1 MADQSTV
8 KSLLQTYIPDIHSY
22 NEILA
27 ADNSILPNWQ
37 TFFSSLLKIGR
48 EEIQNRNK
56 DILRLMKENG
66 VAYNIYNDP
75 SGQSR
80 PWELDSIPQIIS
92 AREWETIN
100 AGLIQRAALFDLIL
114 KDVYGPQTLIKEGI
128 IPQELIYLHPGF
140 IRSCVNIKLP
150 GTQNLILYAADMARG
165 NDGRIWIISDRTQAP
180 SGAGYALENRHAMS
194 SVLPELFNNLSV
206 KRLSPYFDAL
216 QNALTAIAPHK
227 TENPRVVILTPGPE
241 NETYFEHSYLAA
253 YLGLTLVQGNDLIV
267 KDNFVW
273 LKTIEGLEKI
283 DVILRRLDDNYCDP
297 LELKSN
303 SLLGVAGLMQ
313 VVRKGN
319 VAIANPLGSSIVENA
334 GLVPFL
340 PAIARHFWGK
350 ELIMPS
356 IATWWCGQ
364 PKEMQYVVDNLRTL
378 VIRRIF
384 RNEAG
389 TRSTIDGAS
398 LTNEEAVALI
408 VKIKANPYLYTGQEK
423 IDFSSN
429 PSWVD
434 GEVKPCHSLFRSF
447 LVSSNNSYIAMP
459 GGLTRTSSAEN
470 SFVISNQLGGIS
482 KDTWILSSEDDE
494 EQPMTLQLKTET
506 SQHPAYKRSLPSH
519 TAENLFWVGRYT
531 ERVIYNARLQR
542 AVMQR
547 ILQSNKA
554 VKMDSESAEDLLL
567 QVLTQCTYTFPGF
580 CEDSDEET
588 ERRTALYDNT
598 WTELKDVLYNEKRN
612 GSLSNNLLLL
622 KNAVYSVRNFWALD
636 TWRVLRQMEEEWDK
650 AKKYPAPDPLRM
662 ISTIDTLKTFMFAF
676 LGLNRESV
684 RREQGWNIMDLGR
697 KLEQSLYS
705 INLLKNTFQKKQQAQ
720 TEHELMESVLIAT
733 QSLITYRYTYQ
744 DHLQLPLV
752 LELLMLDM
760 NYPKSLA
767 YLVHKIKRYVS
778 DLPKAGKEAA
788 LSEQERLILE
798 ADTLLKLM
806 NGMSLSQHDS
816 FTKEYK
822 VLNDFLEKLYTLLAN
837 TSLLVSKTY
846 FTHSRVQ
853 KQLFTTNLL

>member
-1 MADQSTV
+1 MAYQSSV
-8 KSLLQTYIPDIHSY
+8 HSLLQNYIPDIRSY
-22 NEILA
+22 NEVLA
-27 ADNSILPNWQ
+27 EEHSIQPDWQ
-37 TFFSSLLKIGR
+37 IFFSSLLKIGPT
-48 EEIQNRNK
+48 EIQRRNN
-56 DILRLMKENG
+56 DMLRLMKENG

-80 PWELDSIPQIIS
+80 PWELDPIPKIIS
-92 AREWETIN
+92 AKEWDGIN
-100 AGLIQRAALFDLIL
+100 AGLIQRAELFDLIL
-114 KDVYGPQTLIKEGI
+114 KDIYGPQTLIKEGI

-140 IRSCVNIKLP
+140 IRSCVNIHLP
-150 GTQNLILYAADMARG
+150 GTQHLILYAADIASG
-165 NDGRIWIISDRTQAP
+165 HDGRLWVISDRTQAP

-194 SVLPELFNNLSV
+194 SVLPELFHNLSV

-216 QNALTAIAPHK
+216 QAALTALAPHK
-227 TENPRVVILTPGPE
+227 TDNPRVVILTPGPE

-253 YLGLTLVQGNDLIV
+253 YLGFTLVQGNDLIV
-267 KDNFVW
+267 KDNYIW

-319 VAIANPLGSSIVENA
+319 VAIANPLGSSVVENA

-340 PAIARHFWGK
+340 PAIARFFLGK

-364 PKEMQYVVDNLRTL
+364 PKEMQYVIDNIYRL

-389 TRSTIDGAS
+389 TRSTIEGGS
-398 LTNEEAVALI
+398 LNSDEAAALI
-408 VKIKANPYLYTGQEK
+408 KKIQTNPHLYTGQEK
-423 IDFSSN
+423 ISFSSN
-429 PSWVD
+429 PSWIN
-434 GEVKPCHSLFRSF
+434 GQVKPCHSLFRSF
-447 LVSSNNSYIAMP
+447 LVSHKDSYLAMP
-459 GGLTRTSSAEN
+459 GGLTRTNSAEAG
-470 SFVISNQLGGIS
+470 FIISNQLGGIS
-482 KDTWILSSEDDE
+482 KDTWVLSPDE
-494 EQPMTLQLKTET
+494 EEDHPFILQLQSET
-506 SQHPAYKRSLPSH
+506 TQYPASKRSLPSH

-547 ILQSNKA
+547 VLQSNNA
-554 VKMDSESAEDLLL
+554 VSMHSGTTEDLLL
-567 QVLTQCTYTFPGF
+567 QVFTQCTYSFPGF
-580 CEDSDEET
+580 CEQKDKEK
-588 ERRTALYDNT
+588 RAVLYNDP
-598 WTELKDVLYNEKRN
+598 WHELKDVLYNEKRN

-650 AKKYPAPDPLRM
+650 AKQHPAPDPLRM

-684 RREQGWNIMDLGR
+684 RREQGWNILDMGR

-705 INLLKNTFQKKQQAQ
+705 ISLLKNTFQKKQEVQ

-744 DHLQLPLV
+744 DHLQLSLV

-767 YLVHKIKRYVS
+767 YLVHKIKRYIAQ
-778 DLPKAGKEAA
+778 LPKAGKDAA
-788 LSEQERLILE
+788 LSEQERLVLE
-798 ADTLLKLM
+798 ADTMLQRVSGTDLAQHAQLTKDYEV
-806 NGMSLSQHDS
+806 LS
-816 FTKEYK
+816 
-822 VLNDFLEKLYTLLAN
+822 DFLDKLYSLLVN

-846 FTHSRVQ
+846 FTHSKMQ
-853 KQLFTTNLL
+853 KQLFTASLL

>member
-1 MADQSTV
+1 MAIQSTV
-8 KSLLQTYIPDIHSY
+8 HSLLQNYIPDIRTY
-22 NEILA
+22 NELLTD
-27 ADNSILPNWQ
+27 DNSIQPDWQ
-37 TFFSSLLKIGR
+37 TFFSSLLKIGP
-48 EEIQNRNK
+48 EEIQNRNN

-80 PWELDSIPQIIS
+80 PWELDPIPKIIS
-92 AREWETIN
+92 ASEWESIN
-100 AGLIQRAALFDLIL
+100 AGLIQRAELFDLIL
-114 KDVYGPQTLIKEGI
+114 KDIYGPQNLIKEGI

-150 GTQNLILYAADMARG
+150 GTHHLILYAADMARG
-165 NDGRIWIISDRTQAP
+165 HDGRWWIISDRTQAP

-194 SVLPELFNNLSV
+194 TVLPELFNNLQV
-206 KRLSPYFDAL
+206 RRLSPYFDAL

-227 TENPRVVILTPGPE
+227 TENPRVVILTPGPD

-297 LELKSN
+297 LELKAN
-303 SLLGVAGLMQ
+303 SLLGVPGLMQ

-340 PAIARHFWGK
+340 PAIARHYFGR

-364 PKEMQYVVDNLRTL
+364 PKEMQYVIDNLETL

-398 LTNEEAVALI
+398 LNNDEAALLI
-408 VKIKANPYLYTGQEK
+408 LKIKANPHLYTGQEK
-423 IDFSSN
+423 ISFTSN
-429 PSWVD
+429 PSWIN
-434 GEVKPCHSLFRSF
+434 GEVRPCHSLFRSF
-447 LVSSNNSYIAMP
+447 LVSHNNSYFAMP
-459 GGLTRTSSAEN
+459 GGLTRTSSAED
-470 SFVISNQLGGIS
+470 SFIISNQLGGIS
-482 KDTWILSSEDDE
+482 KDTWILSPGDE
-494 EQPMTLQLKTET
+494 EEKPLTLQLKADNT
-506 SQHPAYKRSLPSH
+506 QYPATKRSLPSH

-531 ERVIYNARLQR
+531 ERVIFNARLQR
-542 AVMQR
+542 TVMQR
-547 ILQSNKA
+547 ILQSNQPLR
-554 VKMDSESAEDLLL
+554 MDDGSTEDLLL
-567 QVLTQCTYTFPGF
+567 KIVTKCTYTFPGF
-580 CEDSDEET
+580 CEDEDKT
-588 ERRTALYDNT
+588 KMAKVYANP
-598 WTELKDVLYNEKRN
+598 WKELTDILYNEKRI
-612 GSLSNNLLLL
+612 GSLSNNLMLL
-622 KNAVYSVRNFWALD
+622 KNSVYSVRNFWAGD
-636 TWRVLRQMEEEWDK
+636 TWRVLLQMEEEWAK
-650 AKKYPAPDPLRM
+650 AKQHTVSDYLRM
-662 ISTIDTLKTFMFAF
+662 IGTIDSLNTSMFAF
-676 LGLNRESV
+676 LGMNRESV
-684 RREQGWNIMDLGR
+684 RREQGWNILDLGR
-697 KLEQSLYS
+697 KLEQALY
-705 INLLKNTFQKKQQAQ
+705 IITLLQNTFQKKEEAK
-720 TEHELMESVLIAT
+720 TEHELLEAVLTAT

-744 DHLQLPLV
+744 DHLQLPLT

-767 YLVHKIKRYVS
+767 YLVHKIKRYIS
-778 DLPKAGKEAA
+778 HLPKTAKDNA

-798 ADTLLKLM
+798 ADTLLKLV
-806 NGMSLSQHDS
+806 NGISLSQQDAYS
-816 FTKEYK
+816 KEFK
-822 VLNDFLEKLYTLLAN
+822 VLNEFLEKLYSLLVNAAA
-837 TSLLVSKTY
+837 LVSKTY

-853 KQLFTTNLL
+853 KQLFTANLL

>member
-8 KSLLQTYIPDIHSY
+8 QSLLQNYIPDIGTY
-22 NEILA
+22 NEVLT
-27 ADNSILPNWQ
+27 DDHSIQASWQ
-37 TFFSSLLKIGR
+37 TFFSSLLKIGPA
-48 EEIQNRNK
+48 EIQNRNS

-80 PWELDSIPQIIS
+80 PWELDSIPKIIS
-92 AREWETIN
+92 AKEWENIN
-100 AGLIQRAALFDLIL
+100 AGLIQRAALFDLVL
-114 KDVYGPQTLIKEGI
+114 KDIYGPQTLIREGI

-140 IRSCVNIKLP
+140 IRSCVNVKLP
-150 GTQNLILYAADMARG
+150 GTQHLILYAADMARG
-165 NDGRIWIISDRTQAP
+165 HDGRWWVISDRTQAP

-194 SVLPELFNNLSV
+194 TVLPELFNNLQV

-216 QNALTAIAPHK
+216 QNALAAIAPHK
-227 TENPRVVILTPGPE
+227 TDNPRVVILTPGPD
-241 NETYFEHSYLAA
+241 NETYFEHAYLAA

-297 LELKSN
+297 LELKSS

-319 VAIANPLGSSIVENA
+319 AAIANPLGSSIVENA

-340 PAIARHFWGK
+340 PAIAQHFFGQD
-350 ELIMPS
+350 LIMPS

-364 PKEMQYVVDNLRTL
+364 PKELQYVIDHLHTL

-384 RNEAG
+384 RNEEG

-398 LTNEEAVALI
+398 LTTDETAELI
-408 VKIKANPYLYTGQEK
+408 VKIKANPHLYTGQEK
-423 IDFSSN
+423 INFSSN
-429 PSWVD
+429 PSWIN
-434 GEVKPCHSLFRSF
+434 GEVRPCNSLFRSF
-447 LVSSNNSYIAMP
+447 LVSHNNSYVAMP
-459 GGLTRTSSAEN
+459 GGLTRTSSAED
-470 SFVISNQLGGIS
+470 SFIISNQLGGIS
-482 KDTWILSSEDDE
+482 KDTWILAPEDE
-494 EQPMTLQLKTET
+494 SEQPLTLQLKADNA
-506 SQHPAYKRSLPSH
+506 QHPAYKRSLPSH

-542 AVMQR
+542 TVMQR
-547 ILQSNKA
+547 ILQTNQPLNI
-554 VKMDSESAEDLLL
+554 DDNTAEDLLL
-567 QVLTQCTYTFPGF
+567 QILTQCTYTYPGF
-580 CEDSDEET
+580 CENDDEEK
-588 ERRTALYDNT
+588 RRKIYDEP
-598 WTELKDVLYNEKRN
+598 WKELTDVLYNEKRN
-612 GSLSNNLLLL
+612 GSLSNNLLQL
-622 KNAVYSVRNFWALD
+622 KNAVYSVRNFWAVD
-636 TWRVLRQMEEEWDK
+636 TWRVLLQMEEEWNK
-650 AKKYPAPDPLRM
+650 AKQAAAPDHLKM
-662 ISTIDTLKTFMFAF
+662 ISTIDSLNTSMFAF
-676 LGLNRESV
+676 LGMNRESV
-684 RREQGWNIMDLGR
+684 RREQGWNILDLGR
-697 KLEQSLYS
+697 KLEQALY
-705 INLLKNTFQKKQQAQ
+705 IITLLQNTFQKKQEAS
-720 TEHELMESVLIAT
+720 TEHELLEFVLTAT

-744 DHLQLPLV
+744 DHLQLPLT

-778 DLPKAGKEAA
+778 QLPKAGKETA

-806 NGMSLSQHDS
+806 NGVSLSQHHS
-816 FTKEYK
+816 FTNEYT
-822 VLNDFLEKLYTLLAN
+822 VLNKFLEKLSALLVN
-837 TSLLVSKTY
+837 TSALISKTY

-853 KQLFTTNLL
+853 KQLFTANLL

>member
-1 MADQSTV
+1 MASQSTV
-8 KSLLQTYIPDIHSY
+8 HSLLQNYIPDISSY
-22 NEILA
+22 NEIFK
-27 ADNSILPNWQ
+27 ADKQVQPDWQ
-37 TFFSSLLKIGR
+37 TFFSSFLKIGPL
-48 EEIQNRNK
+48 EIDSRNK

-80 PWELDSIPQIIS
+80 PWELDPIPKIIS
-92 AREWETIN
+92 AREWETVN
-100 AGLIQRAALFDLIL
+100 AGLIQRAELFDLIL
-114 KDVYGPQTLIKEGI
+114 KDIYGPQTLIKEGI

-150 GTQNLILYAADMARG
+150 GTHHLILYAADIARG
-165 NDGRIWIISDRTQAP
+165 HDGRLWVISDRTQAP

-206 KRLSPYFDAL
+206 KRLAPYFDAL

-253 YLGLTLVQGNDLIV
+253 YLGLTLVQGNDLVV

-283 DVILRRLDDNYCDP
+283 DVILRRLDDSYCDP
-297 LELKSN
+297 LELKST
-303 SLLGVAGLMQ
+303 SLLGVPGLMQ

-340 PAIARHFWGK
+340 PAISQYFFGK

-364 PKEMQYVVDNLRTL
+364 PRELQYVIDNLHTL

-398 LTNEEAVALI
+398 LKTEEAAALI
-408 VKIKANPYLYTGQEK
+408 LKIKANPYLYTGQEK

-429 PSWVD
+429 PFWVN
-434 GEVKPCHSLFRSF
+434 GQVRPCHSLFRSF
-447 LVSSNNSYIAMP
+447 LVSHKNSYVAMP
-459 GGLTRTSSAEN
+459 GGLTRTNSAED
-470 SFVISNQLGGIS
+470 SFIISNQLGGIS
-482 KDTWILSSEDDE
+482 KDTWVLSSDSDP
-494 EQPMTLQLKTET
+494 EQPLTLQLKAD
-506 SQHPAYKRSLPSH
+506 SLQHRSYKRSLPSH

-547 ILQSNKA
+547 IMQNNK
-554 VKMDSESAEDLLL
+554 VVNIDSETAEDLLL

-580 CEDSDEET
+580 CKDDDA
-588 ERRTALYDNT
+588 ERRSVLYGDP
-598 WTELKDVLYNEKRN
+598 WKELKDVLYNEKRN
-612 GSLSNNLLLL
+612 GSLSSNLLLL

-650 AKKYPAPDPLRM
+650 AKQHPAPEPLRM
-662 ISTIDTLKTFMFAF
+662 LSTLDTLKTSMFAF
-676 LGLNRESV
+676 LGMNRESV
-684 RREQGWNIMDLGR
+684 RREQGWNILDLGR
-697 KLEQSLYS
+697 KIEQSIY
-705 INLLKNTFQKKQQAQ
+705 IITLLKHTFQKKQEAQ
-720 TEHELMESVLIAT
+720 TEHELMESVLMAT

-752 LELLMLDM
+752 LELLLLDM
-760 NYPKSLA
+760 NYPKSLV
-767 YLVHKIKRYVS
+767 YLVSKIKRYVS
-778 DLPKAGKEAA
+778 TLPKAGKEGA
-788 LSEQERLILE
+788 LSKPEQLILE
-798 ADTLLKLM
+798 AEDMLKLSM
-806 NGMSLSQHDS
+806 GSALAEYADAS
-816 FTKEYK
+816 KEYK
-822 VLNDFLEKLYTLLAN
+822 VLNDFLDKLNDWLVK

-846 FTHSRVQ
+846 FTHSQAQ
-853 KQLFTTNLL
+853 KQLFTANLS

>member
-1 MADQSTV
+1 MAYQSTV
-8 KSLLQTYIPDIHSY
+8 YSLLQNYIPGIGTY
-22 NEILA
+22 NEVLA
-27 ADNSILPNWQ
+27 DDHSIQPDWQ
-37 TFFSSLLKIGR
+37 TFFSSLLKIGPA
-48 EEIQNRNK
+48 EIQNRNN

-80 PWELDSIPQIIS
+80 PWELDPIPKIIS
-92 AREWETIN
+92 AKEWETIN
-100 AGLIQRAALFDLIL
+100 AGLIQRAELFDLIL
-114 KDVYGPQTLIKEGI
+114 KDIYGPQTLIKDGI

-140 IRSCVNIKLP
+140 IRSCVNVKLP
-150 GTQNLILYAADMARG
+150 GTQHLILYAADMARG
-165 NDGRIWIISDRTQAP
+165 HDGRLWVISDRTQAP

-194 SVLPELFNNLSV
+194 TVLPEFFNNLQV

-227 TENPRVVILTPGPE
+227 TDNPRVVILTPGPD

-334 GLVPFL
+334 GLMPFL
-340 PAIARHFWGK
+340 PAVARHFFKK

-364 PKEMQYVVDNLRTL
+364 PKELQYVIDNLHTL

-398 LTNEEAVALI
+398 LTKDEAAALI
-408 VKIKANPYLYTGQEK
+408 LKIKANPHLYTGQEK
-423 IDFSSN
+423 INFSSD
-429 PSWVD
+429 PSWVN
-434 GEVKPCHSLFRSF
+434 GEVRSCHSLFRNF
-447 LVSSNNSYIAMP
+447 LVSHNNSYIAMP
-459 GGLTRTSSAEN
+459 GGLTRTSNAKD

-482 KDTWILSSEDDE
+482 KDTWILSSDDE
-494 EQPMTLQLKTET
+494 EEPPLTLQLKAEI
-506 SQHPAYKRSLPSH
+506 SRHPAYKRSLPSH

-542 AVMQR
+542 TVMQR
-547 ILQSNKA
+547 ILQNNKPLSI
-554 VKMDSESAEDLLL
+554 DEGTTEDLLL
-567 QVLTQCTYTFPGF
+567 QILTQCTYTFPGF
-580 CEDSDEET
+580 CEDNDEEK
-588 ERRTALYDNT
+588 RRKIYDDP
-598 WTELKDVLYNEKRN
+598 WKELKDVLYNEKRN
-612 GSLSNNLLLL
+612 GSLSNNLALL

-636 TWRVLRQMEEEWDK
+636 TWRVLLQMEEKWHK
-650 AKKYPAPDPLRM
+650 AKQYIAPDHLRM
-662 ISTIDTLKTFMFAF
+662 ISTIDSLNTSMFAF
-676 LGLNRESV
+676 LGMNRESV
-684 RREQGWNIMDLGR
+684 RREQGWNILDLGR
-697 KLEQSLYS
+697 KLEQSLY
-705 INLLKNTFQKKQQAQ
+705 IITLLKNTFQKKQEAQ
-720 TEHELMESVLIAT
+720 TEYELLESVLTAT

-744 DHLQLPLV
+744 DHLQLPLA

-767 YLVHKIKRYVS
+767 YLVNKIKRYVS
-778 DLPKAGKEAA
+778 HLPKTGKEGT

-798 ADTLLKLM
+798 ADTLLKLV
-806 NGMSLSQHDS
+806 NGISLSQHDS

-822 VLNDFLEKLYTLLAN
+822 VLNEFLDKLYSLLVN

-853 KQLFTTNLL
+853 KQLFTANLL